1 MTGFWLAV
9 AIVGGCG
16 VGVFILYLIEA
27 WQTPTIDDQG
37 SDR

>member
-9 AIVGGCG
+9 AVVGGCG

-27 WQTPTIDDQG
+27 WTMPR